1 MFGIPASCLWV
12 SVVGASADRR
22 HWSDRLASLPR
33 CHICNPLCNPIYF
46 ILVYQWKNCPGIVRG
61 FFFLFQSSDFTIHVV
76 SNFAEDAP
84 AVGGLVLCHSVEEN
98 WELTAPAAGQTK
110 LLNRY
115 YSHIHKVEP
124 NKRK

>member
-1 MFGIPASCLWV
+1 M
-12 SVVGASADRR
+12 
-22 HWSDRLASLPR
+22 LP
-33 CHICNPLCNPIYF
+33 
-46 ILVYQWKNCPGIVRG
+46 
-61 FFFLFQSSDFTIHVV
+61 QS
-76 SNFAEDAP
+76 EDAP

-124 NKRK
+124 NK